1 MEFWLIKDGE
11 KEGPILDFELR
22 SRIRSGEVMTEQ
34 KVWYADLDGWKP
46 IGEVEL
52 FANEFKNEVVDEE
65 NVSSYLEGLES
76 EEAPLKTPPP
86 IPVEIHL
93 WRRFG
98 ARYFD
103 YLGYMMVFFLT
114 VVVFDLELQAMGENP
129 WFPFV
134 LVLPLLFIETTL
146 LTYWGTTPGKW
157 LTGLTVRG
165 PDERKLTG
173 GAAFLRTMRV
183 MILGMGFGQPILREI
198 CNLIAL
204 WFAVKKKVVI
214 WDTSVGI
221 RLRRLPD
228 TTSKWV
234 AFGLGLCAFLL
245 VIYTALYQ
253 IGLSEM
259 TPQELEDLEVKIEQ
273 LLQPNGE

>member
-22 SRIRSGEVMTEQ
+22 SRIRSGEVSAEQ
-34 KVWYADLDGWKP
+34 KVWHADLDDWIP
-46 IGEVEL
+46 IGEAEL
-52 FANEFKNEVVDEE
+52 FANEFKSELIGEE
-65 NVSSYLEGLES
+65 NVGKYLAGLE
-76 EEAPLKTPPP
+76 EEESATPPP
-86 IPVEIHL
+86 FPVEPVQIHL

-103 YLGYMMVFFLT
+103 YFGYMMVFFLM
-114 VVVFDLELQAMGENP
+114 VVVFDLELKAMGENP

-165 PDERKLTG
+165 ADERKLSG

-214 WDTSVGI
+214 WDTPVGI

-228 TTSKWV
+228 AAAKWV
-234 AFGLGLCAFLL
+234 TFGLGIFFFMMVTGFAS
-245 VIYTALYQ
+245 IQILYKE
-253 IGLSEM
+253 G
-259 TPQELEDLEVKIEQ
+259 TPEEKAKIEEAFAPFKS
-273 LLQPNGE
+273 L